1 MAFGSVPGAYEVLEL
16 AVIIPTLDEAE
27 NIQPLVDRLT
37 RVLGGVEWEVL
48 FVDDDSG
55 DGTADVIRGISL
67 RNRRVRV
74 LQRVGRTG
82 LASACIEG
90 MMATAA
96 PYLAVMDADLQ
107 HDESL
112 LPRMLDTL
120 KATDVDV
127 VVASRNT
134 AGGSMGTFAPRRRVL
149 SSLGTYVSRLVCR
162 CQVSDPMSGF
172 FLVRRA
178 LLHQVVRKLSGTG
191 FKILVDIL
199 ASSPEPPRVCEVP
212 YEFRERLHGTSK
224 LDINIGLEYV
234 LLVSEKLLRD
244 FLPVRFVLFLLVGAA
259 GVVLNLAELW
269 LLYRAGHLS
278 FVVAQSLATAV
289 VMVVNFFLNNLFTYR
304 DLRLRGWRIW
314 TGLLTFCMACS
325 VGALINV
332 ALATFSLERG
342 LPWYLAAI
350 IGLSI
355 GAVWNYSVTSVL
367 TWRRGRRR
375 RKTTDAGGL
384 AAESGAR
391 GKKAPS

>member
-16 AVIIPTLDEAE
+16 AVIIPTLDEAG

-37 RVLGGVEWEVL
+37 RVLSGVEWEVL

-112 LPRMLDTL
+112 LPHMLDTL
-120 KATDVDV
+120 KSTDVDV

-134 AGGSMGTFAPRRRVL
+134 AGGGMGTFAVERRVL
-149 SSLGTYVSRLVCR
+149 SSLGAYVSRLVCR
-162 CQVSDPMSGF
+162 CHVSDPMSGF
-172 FLVRRA
+172 FLVRRTRVQ
-178 LLHQVVRKLSGTG
+178 QVVRKLSGTG

-224 LDINIGLEYV
+224 LDINIGVEYV
-234 LLVSEKLLRD
+234 LLVSEKLLGD
-244 FLPVRFVLFLLVGAA
+244 FLPVRFILFLLVGAA

-278 FVVAQSLATAV
+278 FVVAQSIATAM
-289 VMVVNFFLNNLFTYR
+289 VMIVNFFLNNLFTYR

-314 TGLLTFCMACS
+314 TGLITFCMACS

-350 IGLSI
+350 IGLGI

-375 RKTTDAGGL
+375 KSADAGGL
-384 AAESGAR
+384 AAEPAAR
-391 GKKAPS
+391 GKTLS

>member
-16 AVIIPTLDEAE
+16 AVIIPTLDEAG

-37 RVLGGVEWEVL
+37 RVLSGVEWEVL

-112 LPRMLDTL
+112 LPHMLDTL
-120 KATDVDV
+120 KSTDVDV

-134 AGGSMGTFAPRRRVL
+134 AGGGMGTFAVERRVL
-149 SSLGTYVSRLVCR
+149 SSLGAYVSRLVCR
-162 CQVSDPMSGF
+162 CHVSDPMSGF
-172 FLVRRA
+172 FLVRRT
-178 LLHQVVRKLSGTG
+178 LVQQVVRKLSGTG

-224 LDINIGLEYV
+224 LDINIGVEYV
-234 LLVSEKLLRD
+234 LLVSEKLLGD
-244 FLPVRFVLFLLVGAA
+244 FLPVRFILFLLVGAA

-278 FVVAQSLATAV
+278 FVVAQSIATAM
-289 VMVVNFFLNNLFTYR
+289 VMIVNFFLNNLFTYR

-314 TGLLTFCMACS
+314 TGLITFCMACS

-350 IGLSI
+350 IGLGI

-375 RKTTDAGGL
+375 KSADAGGL
-384 AAESGAR
+384 AAEPAAR
-391 GKKAPS
+391 GKTLS